1 MANLLIILCDTPF
14 QSERVEHSLNI
25 AEVALSKGHEVSF
38 YLFMDGV
45 YNLMTS
51 QKGEAFRMRTISDR
65 FQGLITKGARVTCC
79 KLCMELRGVAE
90 SIVPKGVIVGGIAEL
105 SSEIDEAD
113 SVLSFTGG
121 F

>member
-1 MANLLIILCDTPF
+1 MAKLLIILCDTPF

-51 QKGEAFRMRTISDR
+51 QKERPSG
-65 FQGLITKGARVTCC
+65 
-79 KLCMELRGVAE
+79 
-90 SIVPKGVIVGGIAEL
+90 
-105 SSEIDEAD
+105 
-113 SVLSFTGG
+113 
-121 F
+121 